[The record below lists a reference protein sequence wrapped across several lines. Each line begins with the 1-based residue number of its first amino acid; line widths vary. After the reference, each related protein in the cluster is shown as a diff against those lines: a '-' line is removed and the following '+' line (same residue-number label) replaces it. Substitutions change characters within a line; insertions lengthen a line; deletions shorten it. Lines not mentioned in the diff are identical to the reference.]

1 MSVSMSI
8 WNASNGAQTLVNP
21 IFTEYF
27 RVQQSVMQFNK
38 WRVFGADF
46 LNIAVRVYSP
56 QQNKFTEVIMQYLH
70 LGASLKGTNLVHF

>member
-1 MSVSMSI
+1 
-8 WNASNGAQTLVNP
+8 
-21 IFTEYF
+21 
-27 RVQQSVMQFNK
+27 MQFNK
-38 WRVFGADF
+38 WQVFGADF